1 MPRVL
6 RALVVF
12 ISILSVHGFLRT
24 FRSLTMSS
32 KGFDLKAA
40 LAAADAPKITDFD
53 RKVYEACS
61 RVPKGNTFS
70 SILSKHT

>member
-6 RALVVF
+6 TALVV
-12 ISILSVHGFLRT
+12 ILSILSVHSFLRT
-24 FRSLTMSS
+24 ARFVTMSS
-32 KGFDLKAA
+32 KGFNLKAA

-61 RVPKGNTFS
+61 RVPEGRTVQ
-70 SILSKHT
+70 